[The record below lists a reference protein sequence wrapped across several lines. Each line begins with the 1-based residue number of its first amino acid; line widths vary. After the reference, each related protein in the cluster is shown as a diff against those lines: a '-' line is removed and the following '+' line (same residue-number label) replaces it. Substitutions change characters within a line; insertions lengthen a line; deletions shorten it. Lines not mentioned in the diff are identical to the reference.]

1 VRIIVLKSFLLIMFL
16 TFAMS
21 VTAWADSTT
30 CTGDMTGS
38 FESIVVPPGAYCGL
52 YSANVNGNI
61 AAYEGSQLFIGGG
74 VTVIGNVSA
83 TSPQWFYIYTDPAA
97 VANNIHGNVTVI
109 GATGDLQNPFSGVA
123 VYICGTIIGGNVR
136 ITDTINSIAFG
147 GSEPGAACESNGG
160 GNSVPAGNVRIE
172 DNAGPF
178 FRVADNTVAGNMR
191 IIGNTGSAT
200 KRVLNNQIGLQLT
213 CLYNDSPFVIG
224 GNNAKKLI
232 GQCRP

>member
-1 VRIIVLKSFLLIMFL
+1 MRKISLKSLLLFMFL
-16 TFAMS
+16 TFAIT
-21 VTAWADSTT
+21 VTAWAASTT
-30 CTGDMTGS
+30 CTGDMTGT
-38 FESIVVPPGAYCGL
+38 FDSIVVPPGAYCGL
-52 YSANVNGNI
+52 SSATVNGSI
-61 AAYEGSQLFIGGG
+61 AAYEGSQLFIAGG

-97 VANNIHGNVTVI
+97 VANNIHGNIAVI
-109 GATGDLQNPFSGVA
+109 GATGDLQDPFAGVA

-136 ITDTINSIAFG
+136 IADTINSIAFG
-147 GSEPGAACESNGG
+147 GSEPGAACQPNGG

-200 KRVLNNQIGLQLT
+200 KRVLNNQAGLQLT

-224 GNNAKKLI
+224 GNSAKKLI
-232 GQCRP
+232 GQCHP